1 MKLEAK
7 EIYGPIIQGYPLSWY
22 RLAHT
27 FQKAIRC
34 RKMFK
39 LQEKQVLEM
48 KQLWKNF
55 KNTCSGLSTMN
66 IHRKDWCWSSNTL
79 ATWCRESTLWKRPWC
94 WERLRAGKEG
104 DDRGWDGWMASPTQW
119 AWVWANSG
127 RQWRTGKPGALQFMG
142 SQRVN
147 HDQMTQQNKTIHQG
161 VNISYQSC
169 VALGW
174 NHQSLCILHRSLD
187 TGRSNDIGKGSFWRL
202 RQTLKEMTAGGCLM
216 TTPLAAELSPSLK
229 ANLDGSSLNLP
240 HVA

>member
-1 MKLEAK
+1 MKLWSRCKSSWVSGFMRWGLKNNNNKKVDIVVMKLEAK

-39 LQEKQVLEM
+39 LQEKQILEM

-104 DDRGWDGWMASPTQW
+104 DDRGWDGWMASPT
-119 AWVWANSG
+119 
-127 RQWRTGKPGALQFMG
+127 
-142 SQRVN
+142 
-147 HDQMTQQNKTIHQG
+147 
-161 VNISYQSC
+161 
-169 VALGW
+169 
-174 NHQSLCILHRSLD
+174 
-187 TGRSNDIGKGSFWRL
+187 
-202 RQTLKEMTAGGCLM
+202 
-216 TTPLAAELSPSLK
+216 
-229 ANLDGSSLNLP
+229 
-240 HVA
+240 